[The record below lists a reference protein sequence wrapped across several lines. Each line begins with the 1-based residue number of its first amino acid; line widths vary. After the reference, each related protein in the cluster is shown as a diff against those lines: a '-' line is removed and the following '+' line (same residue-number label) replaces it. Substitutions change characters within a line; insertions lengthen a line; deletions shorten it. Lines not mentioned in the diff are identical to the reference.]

1 MSESPHLGGM
11 GIPELYTDKH
21 CSHLKL
27 FLGHIKLKTDLG
39 SQILLL
45 ISYIQLLV
53 GSSSPLLSLSPSLY
67 ALWLEQIWITS
78 TWEYASSL
86 RKQVEVEQQ
95 WVPTSPHTGDTM
107 LIDLVVRYHFTPEVL
122 RSINKCS
129 FFL

>member
-1 MSESPHLGGM
+1 VSESPHLGGM

-78 TWEYASSL
+78 TWEYASSVGPNISSY
-86 RKQVEVEQQ
+86 R
-95 WVPTSPHTGDTM
+95 
-107 LIDLVVRYHFTPEVL
+107 RYHAYRP
-122 RSINKCS
+122 RS
-129 FFL
+129 